1 MHLKEIL
8 INPQIFAH
16 LETADIIRENGWKQ
30 RNYDVTI
37 NKKLFSPISFGEIL
51 KEDKVL
57 PSKRKI
63 KSRNQ
68 RRQNVA
74 GKYGLYSKQFNICIL
89 H

>member
-1 MHLKEIL
+1 MKKIL

-16 LETADIIRENGWKQ
+16 LETANIIRENGWKQ

-51 KEDKVL
+51 KEDKVNL
-57 PSKRKI
+57 VMPSKRKI

-74 GKYGLYSKQFNICIL
+74 GKCGLYSKFNIRIL